1 LGVSQADV
9 QNRTQMAHRWSI
21 AQTEGTGVHLT
32 PSGGRETILLVEDE
46 DSVRLVITTVL
57 RRQGYHVLEAAT
69 PREATEL
76 FEQHAGQVDLLLAD
90 IVMPDMNGPAL
101 AQRLVATRPE
111 LRVLFI
117 SGYAAPTSPFDA
129 ANPHVSFLGKPFH
142 VSGLTAKVREAL
154 SRSLTRDQPG
164 TKE

>member
-1 LGVSQADV
+1 
-9 QNRTQMAHRWSI
+9 M
-21 AQTEGTGVHLT
+21 HLT

-117 SGYAAPTSPFDA
+117 SGYGAPTSPFDTV
-129 ANPHVSFLGKPFH
+129 NPHVSFLGKPFH
-142 VSGLTAKVREAL
+142 VSGLTAKVREVL
-154 SRSLTRDQPG
+154 SKPLTEISRG
-164 TKE
+164 NKE

>member
-1 LGVSQADV
+1 MQ
-9 QNRTQMAHRWSI
+9 
-21 AQTEGTGVHLT
+21 LT
-32 PSGGRETILLVEDE
+32 PSGGHETILLVEDE

-69 PREATEL
+69 PRQATEL
-76 FEQHAGQVDLLLAD
+76 FEQHAGRIDLLLAD

-142 VSGLTAKVREAL
+142 VSGLMAKVREAL
-154 SRSLTRDQPG
+154 SRPLTGDQPS